1 MRSAGTK
8 WGIPHDS
15 SGDSTPGRV
24 PPTDYSITA
33 RVEEPAGDK
42 HEVKD
47 MNFISRTSIYGG
59 VSLYLSQASKSVE
72 QPIMDELLSKPT
84 VEVDADDP
92 STTLQKKT
100 LRKSKSVPVANPKR
114 SRGRG
119 RGRVTTVDFESEFM
133 PSG

>member
-33 RVEEPAGDK
+33 QVEEPAGDK
-42 HEVKD
+42 HE
-47 MNFISRTSIYGG
+47 
-59 VSLYLSQASKSVE
+59 ASKSVE
-72 QPIMDELLSKPT
+72 QPIMDELLPKHT

-119 RGRVTTVDFESEFM
+119 WGRVTTVDFESEFM